1 MHHTRAGAAQESG
14 SVGSMRTLMV
24 VTERCEQ
31 AVGQTVLPAAQP
43 SGSHWSMYGP
53 SHAEA
58 MPTVAAKK
66 RPVAKALLII
76 ILVVVTALVGG
87 EPSRSFARE
96 RLSPV

>member
-1 MHHTRAGAAQESG
+1 
-14 SVGSMRTLMV
+14 MRTLMV

-31 AVGQTVLPAAQP
+31 AVGQTIKPAAQP

-76 ILVVVTALVGG
+76 ILVVVTAQRCGG

-96 RLSPV
+96 RLSPI